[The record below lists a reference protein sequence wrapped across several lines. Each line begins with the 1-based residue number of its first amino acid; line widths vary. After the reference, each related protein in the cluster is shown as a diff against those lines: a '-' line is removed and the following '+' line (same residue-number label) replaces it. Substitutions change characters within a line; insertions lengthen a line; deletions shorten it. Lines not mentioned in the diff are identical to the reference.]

1 MDEDILIEVR
11 QWLIKADHD
20 LRSARRLF
28 TDAPPL
34 LDTAAYHCQ
43 QAVEKSLKAFL
54 ALNEVPLS
62 KTHLLLPLLEQC
74 LEHQA
79 DFEQLR
85 NAAEILTPL
94 ATAFRYPGDVLEPEI
109 ADVEEAIGLADLVV
123 TFVFG
128 KMPDRIRG
136 DFPRSL

>member
-1 MDEDILIEVR
+1 MDEGILAAVR

-28 TDAPPL
+28 TDDPPL

-62 KTHLLLPLLEQC
+62 KSHLLLPLLEKC

-85 NAAEILTPL
+85 DAAEVLTPF

-109 ADVEEAIGLADLVV
+109 RDVEEAIGLADLVV
-123 TFVFG
+123 AFVLR
-128 KMPDRIRG
+128 KMPASIRVE
-136 DFPRSL
+136 FSR